1 MKSLPLPPGLK
12 KLLPVWDQKEWGK
25 RKAREEGIVRET
37 KKKIRKE
44 RKQNDPGQND

>member
-1 MKSLPLPPGLK
+1 MNPSLPPGLK
-12 KLLPVWDQKEWGK
+12 KLLPIWDQKEWGK

-44 RKQNDPGQND
+44 REGKKDEIL